1 MYSFNS
7 ADIAPEISTEHGRKS
22 LDLVNVVPNPYRA
35 YSKYQTSPIDA
46 RVKITNLPPN
56 CTISIYN
63 VSGSLVRRIEKAD
76 ERTFVDWDLKNQ
88 ASVPIASGLY
98 IIHVNAP
105 GIGEKVVRWYG
116 IMQAIDLDSY

>member
-1 MYSFNS
+1 
-7 ADIAPEISTEHGRKS
+7 
-22 LDLVNVVPNPYRA
+22 
-35 YSKYQTSPIDA
+35 
-46 RVKITNLPPN
+46 VKITNLPPN